1 MNQDAGFNDALD
13 RPLNLGAQDAEDLQ
27 VISSLTQD
35 AVLTVDDLKWSRAER
50 QLVFLLKRFRWE
62 DVELAKQQGRD
73 PERVQSLLVI
83 QNATGLAS
91 QAIDRKQADIV
102 LSLMSL
108 EFSGAVD
115 GVGDLILTFSGD
127 GALKVQVDGLD
138 VALRDVTRPYVAPSK
153 QVPNHDARSTHL

>member
-62 DVELAKQQGRD
+62 DVELAKQQVRD

-91 QAIDRKQADIV
+91 QGIDRKQADIV

-153 QVPNHDARSTHL
+153 QVPNHDA

>member
-1 MNQDAGFNDALD
+1 MTQDAGFNDALD
-13 RPLNLGAQDAEDLQ
+13 RPLNLGAQDTEDLQ

-50 QLVFLLKRFRWE
+50 QVVFLLKRFRWE

-91 QAIDRKQADIV
+91 QGIDRKQADIV
-102 LSLMSL
+102 LSLMSV
-108 EFSGAVD
+108 EYSGAED

-153 QVPNHDARSTHL
+153 QVPNHDG

>member
-13 RPLNLGAQDAEDLQ
+13 RPLNLGAQDTEDLQ

-35 AVLTVDDLKWSRAER
+35 AVLTVDDLKWNRAER
-50 QLVFLLKRFRWE
+50 QVVFLLKRFRWE

-91 QAIDRKQADIV
+91 QGIDRKQADIV

-153 QVPNHDARSTHL
+153 QVPNHDA

>member
-1 MNQDAGFNDALD
+1 MTQDAGFNDALD

-91 QAIDRKQADIV
+91 QGIDRKQLDIV

-108 EFSGAVD
+108 EFSGAED

-127 GALKVQVDGLD
+127 GALKVQIDGLD

-153 QVPNHDARSTHL
+153 QVPNHDA

>member
-1 MNQDAGFNDALD
+1 MTQDAGFNDALD

-35 AVLTVDDLKWSRAER
+35 AVLTVDDLKWNRAER

-62 DVELAKQQGRD
+62 DIELAKQQGRD
-73 PERVQSLLVI
+73 PERVKSLLVI

-91 QAIDRKQADIV
+91 QGIDRKQVDIV

-108 EFSGAVD
+108 EFSGAED

-153 QVPNHDARSTHL
+153 QVPNHDG

>member
-1 MNQDAGFNDALD
+1 MTQDAGFNDALD

-35 AVLTVDDLKWSRAER
+35 AVLTVDDLKWNRAER
-50 QLVFLLKRFRWE
+50 QVVFLLKRFRWE

-91 QAIDRKQADIV
+91 QGIDRKQVDIV

-108 EFSGAVD
+108 EFLGAED

-127 GALKVQVDGLD
+127 GALKVQIDGLD

-153 QVPNHDARSTHL
+153 QVPNHDA

>member
-35 AVLTVDDLKWSRAER
+35 AVLTVDDLKWNRAER
-50 QLVFLLKRFRWE
+50 QVVTLLKRFRWE

-91 QAIDRKQADIV
+91 QGIDRKQLDIV

-108 EFSGAVD
+108 EFSGAED

-127 GALKVQVDGLD
+127 GALKVQIDGLD

-153 QVPNHDARSTHL
+153 QVPNHDA

>member
-1 MNQDAGFNDALD
+1 MNQDAAFNDALD

-35 AVLTVDDLKWSRAER
+35 AVLTVDDLKWNRAER
-50 QLVFLLKRFRWE
+50 QVVTLLKRFRWE

-91 QAIDRKQADIV
+91 QGIDRKQLDIV

-108 EFSGAVD
+108 EFSGAED

-127 GALKVQVDGLD
+127 GALKVQIDGLD

-153 QVPNHDARSTHL
+153 QVPNHDA

>member
-91 QAIDRKQADIV
+91 QGIDRKQLDIV

-108 EFSGAVD
+108 EFLGAED

-153 QVPNHDARSTHL
+153 QVPNHDA

>member
-1 MNQDAGFNDALD
+1 MTQDARFNDALD

-35 AVLTVDDLKWSRAER
+35 AVLTVDDLKWNRAER
-50 QLVFLLKRFRWE
+50 QVVFLLKRFRWE
-62 DVELAKQQGRD
+62 DAELDKQQVRD
-73 PERVQSLLVI
+73 PERVQSLLVY

-91 QAIDRKQADIV
+91 QGIDRTQVDIV
-102 LSLMSL
+102 LSLMSV
-108 EFSGAVD
+108 EFSGAED

-138 VALRDVTRPYVAPSK
+138 VALRDVTRPYVAPSR
-153 QVPNHDARSTHL
+153 QVPNHDA

>member
-1 MNQDAGFNDALD
+1 MTQDAGFNDALD

-73 PERVQSLLVI
+73 PQRVQSLLVI

-91 QAIDRKQADIV
+91 QGIDRKQADIV

-108 EFSGAVD
+108 EYSGAED

-127 GALKVQVDGLD
+127 GALKAQVDGLD

-153 QVPNHDARSTHL
+153 QVPNHDV

>member
-1 MNQDAGFNDALD
+1 MTQDAGFNDALD

-50 QLVFLLKRFRWE
+50 QVVFLLKRFRWE

-91 QAIDRKQADIV
+91 QGIDRKQLDIV

-108 EFSGAVD
+108 EFSGAED

-153 QVPNHDARSTHL
+153 QVPNHDA

>member
-83 QNATGLAS
+83 QNTTGLAS
-91 QAIDRKQADIV
+91 QGIDRKQADIV

-115 GVGDLILTFSGD
+115 VVGALILTFSGD

-153 QVPNHDARSTHL
+153 QVPNHDA

>member
-1 MNQDAGFNDALD
+1 MTQDAGFNDALD
-13 RPLNLGAQDAEDLQ
+13 RPLNLGAQDTEDLQ

-50 QLVFLLKRFRWE
+50 QVVFLLKRFRWE

-91 QAIDRKQADIV
+91 QGIDRKQLDIV

-108 EFSGAVD
+108 EFSGAED

-127 GALKVQVDGLD
+127 GALKVQIDGLD

-153 QVPNHDARSTHL
+153 QVPNHDA

>member
-1 MNQDAGFNDALD
+1 MTQDAGFNDALD

-35 AVLTVDDLKWSRAER
+35 AVLTVDDLKWNRAER
-50 QLVFLLKRFRWE
+50 QVVFLLKRFRWE

-91 QAIDRKQADIV
+91 QGIDRKQVDIV

-108 EFSGAVD
+108 EFSGAED

-127 GALKVQVDGLD
+127 GALKVQIDGLD

-153 QVPNHDARSTHL
+153 QVPNHDE

>member
-1 MNQDAGFNDALD
+1 MTQDAGFNDALD

-35 AVLTVDDLKWSRAER
+35 AVLTVDDLKWNRAER
-50 QLVFLLKRFRWE
+50 QVVFLLKRFRWE

-91 QAIDRKQADIV
+91 QGIDRKQVDIV
-102 LSLMSL
+102 LSFISL
-108 EFSGAVD
+108 EFSGAED

-127 GALKVQVDGLD
+127 GALKVQIDGLD

-153 QVPNHDARSTHL
+153 QVPNHDA

>member
-1 MNQDAGFNDALD
+1 MTQDAGFNDALD
-13 RPLNLGAQDAEDLQ
+13 RPLNLGAQDTEDLQ

-35 AVLTVDDLKWSRAER
+35 AVLTVDDLKWNRAER
-50 QLVFLLKRFRWE
+50 QVVTLLKRFRWE

-83 QNATGLAS
+83 QNAIGLAS
-91 QAIDRKQADIV
+91 QGIDRKQLDIV

-108 EFSGAVD
+108 EFSGAED

-127 GALKVQVDGLD
+127 GALKVQIDGLD

-153 QVPNHDARSTHL
+153 QVPNHDA

>member
-1 MNQDAGFNDALD
+1 MTQDAEFNDALD
-13 RPLNLGAQDAEDLQ
+13 RPLNLGVQDAEDLQ
-27 VISSLTQD
+27 IISSLTQD
-35 AVLTVDDLKWSRAER
+35 AVLTVGDLRWNRAER

-91 QAIDRKQADIV
+91 QGIDRKQADIV

-153 QVPNHDARSTHL
+153 QVPNHDA

>member
-1 MNQDAGFNDALD
+1 MTQDAGFNDALD

-91 QAIDRKQADIV
+91 QGIDRKQADIV
-102 LSLMSL
+102 LSLMAL
-108 EFSGAVD
+108 EFSGTAD
-115 GVGDLILTFSGD
+115 GVGDLILTFAGD
-127 GALKVQVDGLD
+127 GALKARVDGLD

-153 QVPNHDARSTHL
+153 HVPNHDL

>member
-73 PERVQSLLVI
+73 PERVQSLLMI

-91 QAIDRKQADIV
+91 QGIDRKQADIV

-108 EFSGAVD
+108 EFSGAVE

-153 QVPNHDARSTHL
+153 QVPNHDA

>member
-91 QAIDRKQADIV
+91 QGIDRKQADIV

-153 QVPNHDARSTHL
+153 QVPNHYT

>member
-1 MNQDAGFNDALD
+1 MTQDAGFNDALD

-35 AVLTVDDLKWSRAER
+35 AVLTVEDLKWSRAER
-50 QLVFLLKRFRWE
+50 QVVFLLKRFRWE

-91 QAIDRKQADIV
+91 QGIDRKQADVV

-108 EFSGAVD
+108 EFSGAED
-115 GVGDLILTFSGD
+115 GVGALVLTFSGD

-153 QVPNHDARSTHL
+153 QVPNHDG

>member
-35 AVLTVDDLKWSRAER
+35 AVLTVDDLKWSHAER

-91 QAIDRKQADIV
+91 QGIDRKQADIV

-153 QVPNHDARSTHL
+153 QVPNHDA

>member
-1 MNQDAGFNDALD
+1 MTQDAGFNDALD

-35 AVLTVDDLKWSRAER
+35 AVLTVDDLKWNRAKR
-50 QLVFLLKRFRWE
+50 QVVFLLKRFRWE

-91 QAIDRKQADIV
+91 QGIDRKRVDIV

-108 EFSGAVD
+108 EFSGAED

-127 GALKVQVDGLD
+127 MALKVQIDGLD

-153 QVPNHDARSTHL
+153 QVPNHDA

>member
-1 MNQDAGFNDALD
+1 MIQDAGFNDALD
-13 RPLNLGAQDAEDLQ
+13 RPLNLGAQDTEDLQ

-35 AVLTVDDLKWSRAER
+35 AVLTVDDLKWNRAER
-50 QLVFLLKRFRWE
+50 QVVTLLKRFRWE

-91 QAIDRKQADIV
+91 QGIDRKQLDIV

-108 EFSGAVD
+108 EFSGAED

-127 GALKVQVDGLD
+127 GALKVQIDGLD

-153 QVPNHDARSTHL
+153 QVPNHDA

>member
-62 DVELAKQQGRD
+62 DVELAKQQGRN

-91 QAIDRKQADIV
+91 QGIDRKQADIV

-153 QVPNHDARSTHL
+153 QVPNHDA

>member
-35 AVLTVDDLKWSRAER
+35 AVLTVDDLKWNRAER
-50 QLVFLLKRFRWE
+50 QVVFLLKRFRWE

-91 QAIDRKQADIV
+91 QGIDRKQADIV

-108 EFSGAVD
+108 EFSGAEY

-127 GALKVQVDGLD
+127 GALKAQVDGLD
-138 VALRDVTRPYVAPSK
+138 VALRDVTRPYVAPSR
-153 QVPNHDARSTHL
+153 QVPNHDV

>member
-91 QAIDRKQADIV
+91 QGIDRKQADIV

-127 GALKVQVDGLD
+127 GALKVQIDGFD

-153 QVPNHDARSTHL
+153 QVPNHDA

>member
-83 QNATGLAS
+83 QNATGLVS
-91 QAIDRKQADIV
+91 QGIDRKQADIV

-153 QVPNHDARSTHL
+153 QVPNHDA

>member
-1 MNQDAGFNDALD
+1 MTQDAGFNDALD

-35 AVLTVDDLKWSRAER
+35 AVLTVDDLKWNRAER
-50 QLVFLLKRFRWE
+50 QVVFLLKRFRWE

-91 QAIDRKQADIV
+91 QGIDRKQVDIV
-102 LSLMSL
+102 LSLMSV
-108 EFSGAVD
+108 EFSGAED

-153 QVPNHDARSTHL
+153 QVPNHDV

>member
-13 RPLNLGAQDAEDLQ
+13 RPLNLGAQGAEDLQ

-91 QAIDRKQADIV
+91 QGIDRKQADIV

-153 QVPNHDARSTHL
+153 QVPNHDA

>member
-91 QAIDRKQADIV
+91 QGIDRKQADIV

-153 QVPNHDARSTHL
+153 QVPNHDE

>member
-1 MNQDAGFNDALD
+1 MTHDAGFNDALD
-13 RPLNLGAQDAEDLQ
+13 RPLNLGAQDTEDLQ

-50 QLVFLLKRFRWE
+50 QVVFLLKRFRWE

-91 QAIDRKQADIV
+91 QGIDRKQADVV

-108 EFSGAVD
+108 EFSGAED

-138 VALRDVTRPYVAPSK
+138 VGLRDVTRPYVAPSK
-153 QVPNHDARSTHL
+153 QVPNHDA

>member
-1 MNQDAGFNDALD
+1 MTQDAGFNDALD
-13 RPLNLGAQDAEDLQ
+13 RPLNLGAQDTEDLQ

-35 AVLTVDDLKWSRAER
+35 AVLTVDDLKWNRAER
-50 QLVFLLKRFRWE
+50 QVVTLLKRFRWE
-62 DVELAKQQGRD
+62 DVELAKRQGRD

-91 QAIDRKQADIV
+91 QGIDRKQLDIV

-108 EFSGAVD
+108 EFLGAED

-127 GALKVQVDGLD
+127 GALKVQIDGLD

-153 QVPNHDARSTHL
+153 QVPNHDA

>member
-1 MNQDAGFNDALD
+1 MTQDVGFNDALD

-35 AVLTVDDLKWSRAER
+35 AVLTVEDLKWSRAER
-50 QLVFLLKRFRWE
+50 QVVFLLKRFRWE

-91 QAIDRKQADIV
+91 QGIDRKQADIV
-102 LSLMSL
+102 LSLMSVEL
-108 EFSGAVD
+108 SGAED

-153 QVPNHDARSTHL
+153 QVPNHDG

>member
-1 MNQDAGFNDALD
+1 MTQDAGFNDALD
-13 RPLNLGAQDAEDLQ
+13 RPLNLGAQDTEDLQ

-35 AVLTVDDLKWSRAER
+35 AVLTVDDLKWNRAER
-50 QLVFLLKRFRWE
+50 QVVTLLKRFRWE
-62 DVELAKQQGRD
+62 DVELAKRQGRD

-91 QAIDRKQADIV
+91 QGIDRKQLDIV

-108 EFSGAVD
+108 EFSGAED

-127 GALKVQVDGLD
+127 GALKVQIDGLD

-153 QVPNHDARSTHL
+153 QVPNHDA

>member
-50 QLVFLLKRFRWE
+50 QVVFLLKRFRWE

-91 QAIDRKQADIV
+91 QGIDRKQLDIV

-108 EFSGAVD
+108 EFSGAED

-127 GALKVQVDGLD
+127 GALKVQIDGLD

-153 QVPNHDARSTHL
+153 QVPNHDA

>member
-35 AVLTVDDLKWSRAER
+35 AVLTVDDLKWNRAER

-91 QAIDRKQADIV
+91 QGIDRKQADIV

-153 QVPNHDARSTHL
+153 QVPNHDA